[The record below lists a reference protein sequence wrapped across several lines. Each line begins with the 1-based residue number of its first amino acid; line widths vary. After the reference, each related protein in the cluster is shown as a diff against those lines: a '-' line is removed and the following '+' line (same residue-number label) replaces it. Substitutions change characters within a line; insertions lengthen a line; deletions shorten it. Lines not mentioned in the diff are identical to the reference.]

1 MKKLL
6 SLSIVTILFLISVGC
21 AKMPLRGDYVEEK
34 SPPQMQADA
43 QSAAIIFF
51 REWAFTGGGMS
62 YFITEDTNNIGLLKA
77 GSYFTYRATPG
88 KHTYSAETEARSS
101 VTLDIQP
108 GQTYYIEGGIGM
120 GFWAGRPQLSEVTKP
135 VFDKVKSDLKYIRLA
150 TPEEAAQFKEKE
162 QKRDSGTTL

>member
-1 MKKLL
+1 MNKLL
-6 SLSIVTILFLISVGC
+6 SFSIVALLFLFSVGC

-34 SPPQMQADA
+34 SPPQIQADEQNA
-43 QSAAIIFF
+43 TIVFF

-77 GSYFTYRATPG
+77 GSYFAYRATPG

-101 VTLDIQP
+101 VTLDVQP
-108 GQTYYIEGGIGM
+108 GQIYYIEGGIGI

-135 VFDKVKSDLKYIRLA
+135 IFDKVKPDLKYIRLES
-150 TPEEAAQFKEKE
+150 PVDAAQFKETE